1 FNQDSQGYPPS
12 IRYFERNVVAKVSAD
27 SVELAA
33 PLRNAYDARWA
44 DIVQNGAETDR
55 VAGATGAA
63 RILSLDR
70 AGFRVAKRIVLDD
83 LEFVSSRDRRDAD
96 VSSLDGSLYAFSSDL

>member
-1 FNQDSQGYPPS
+1 
-12 IRYFERNVVAKVSAD
+12 
-27 SVELAA
+27 
-33 PLRNAYDARWA
+33 
-44 DIVQNGAETDR
+44 VQNGAETDR

-96 VSSLDGSLYAFSSDL
+96 VSSLDGSLYAFSSDLIVCNRVRVNGYFYPSASGTIVVKDSYIRFVENDKLVDSIEYN